1 MFFVYLSGGMKVI
14 RPDLDCTQI
23 GPVLPLSTPMVEHPA
38 L

>member
-23 GPVLPLSTPMVEHPA
+23 GPLSTPMVEHPA